1 PRPHLL
7 FVRKGRVPP
16 SGVRTSRPHFLFLRK
31 GTAASTAAARGRGR
45 PRPTSGVRTSRPHFM
60 FLRKGTAASTAAARG
75 RGRPRPT
82 SGVRTPRPHFLFV
95 RRNTA
100 ASTAAARGRDV
111 RAPPLLRKSN
121 APPRVSRFS
130 TVLLRNSSL
139 LRARLLISQA
149 FTSGTSVAL
158 LMRQQRRFIMVVLLV
173 ILTFCVMLLIDH
185 LLFRQPV
192 MIEEG
197 TARPAKRPRLVASI
211 VAGFEV
217 PDNLRYHPGHTWAVS
232 ETPDLVRVGI
242 DDLAAK
248 VAGKLAG
255 ISIPERGQWIRQ
267 GQKIIAL

>member
-1 PRPHLL
+1 
-7 FVRKGRVPP
+7 
-16 SGVRTSRPHFLFLRK
+16 
-31 GTAASTAAARGRGR
+31 
-45 PRPTSGVRTSRPHFM
+45 
-60 FLRKGTAASTAAARG
+60 
-75 RGRPRPT
+75 
-82 SGVRTPRPHFLFV
+82 
-95 RRNTA
+95 
-100 ASTAAARGRDV
+100 
-111 RAPPLLRKSN
+111 
-121 APPRVSRFS
+121 
-130 TVLLRNSSL
+130 
-139 LRARLLISQA
+139 
-149 FTSGTSVAL
+149 
-158 LMRQQRRFIMVVLLV
+158 MVVLLV

-267 GQKIIAL
+267 GQKIIALHHDGREVDLVSPIEGEVVGTNDAALQDLELARKDPYGDGWLLKVHAPAADENFRNLLGGALARRWMDDAAAKLRSIVQQQTPAAALAQDGGIAMDSVIDQLQEKEWESVNRELFLN